1 MDLAG
6 RAAQA
11 LGTAQRARTVATA
24 LVRFGFGEF
33 LTQTTLDKVIKGV
46 TGVDVAPEAA
56 DQPMPVR
63 VRLLL
68 EDLGPTFIKA
78 GQILSTRPD
87 LIPPEWALE
96 FKKLQSDIPPAPWE
110 GEEGVKARLEIEY
123 GMPID
128 EAFASV
134 EPRAFAAASMAQVH
148 RATTHKGEAVVLK
161 VLRPGIR
168 SVIRADLELMEWL
181 ARLTRSHFENFGFDA
196 DAVVAEFARQLER
209 ETDLELEARNVVRMA
224 QDFES
229 VAGVGFPRVFH
240 DLTRRGVLALEE
252 VRGTVLS
259 NIDYASMPDDERTVI
274 AKHAAEAVFKQ
285 CLEIGFFHADPHPG
299 NMFVVRREA
308 HDTGDAGDG
317 DAEPAVALV
326 FIDCGMTGLIDPG
339 TMRQL
344 AQLVHGTVDGDLDR
358 VVRTAL
364 ALGGGDPTL
373 ADDRGF
379 RTDVYHFID
388 NFKGGTLESLRMG
401 TLLDE
406 FFTVLRTHKLQ
417 CPADIVYLIKAI
429 TTIEGVAEELAPEFD
444 LVSYVKPYVERLI
457 KQRYSL
463 SALKERFQGAAIAY
477 ADLVEELPGEVT
489 DLLTRVKRNQVSLN
503 LEHKG
508 LERLTSEIEQ
518 ASMNISWSLVLAAF
532 IVGAALLVLAD
543 SLDRSTGILAWLAG
557 VLFIGAVVLALGRL
571 VWARF
576 FGKG

>member
-11 LGTAQRARTVATA
+11 LGTAQRAKTVATA

-56 DQPMPVR
+56 EQPMPVR

-68 EDLGPTFIKA
+68 EALGPTFIKA

-110 GEEGVKARLEIEY
+110 GEDGVKARLESEF
-123 GMPID
+123 GMPV
-128 EAFASV
+128 EQAFATI
-134 EPRAFAAASMAQVH
+134 ENEAFAAASMAQVH
-148 RATTHKGEAVVLK
+148 RATTHEGEPVVLK

-181 ARLTRSHFENFGFDA
+181 ARLTRSYFENFGFDA

-209 ETDLELEARNVVRMA
+209 ETELELEARNVMRMA
-224 QDFES
+224 QDFAH
-229 VAGVGFPRVFH
+229 VPGVGFPKVFH
-240 DLTRRGVLALEE
+240 DLTRRSVLALEE

-259 NIDYASMPDDERTVI
+259 KIDYETLPDEERTAL
-274 AKHAAEAVFKQ
+274 AKHAANAVFKQ

-299 NMFVVRREA
+299 NMFVVRR
-308 HDTGDAGDG
+308 DTDD
-317 DAEPAVALV
+317 DDSEPDTPETSVGIV

-364 ALGGGDPTL
+364 ALGGADPTL
-373 ADDRGF
+373 ADDRSF

-406 FFTVLRTHKLQ
+406 FFNVLRNHKLQ

-444 LVSYVKPYVERLI
+444 LVSYVTPYVEKLV

-463 SALKERFQGAAIAY
+463 GAIKERFQGAAIAY

-503 LEHKG
+503 LEHRG
-508 LERLTSEIEQ
+508 LDHLTREIER

-557 VLFIGAVVLALGRL
+557 TLFIAALVLAVGRL
-571 VWARF
+571 VWAKLFNRN
-576 FGKG
+576 

>member
-24 LVRFGFGEF
+24 LIRFGFGEF

-46 TGVDVAPEAA
+46 TGVDIAPEAA
-56 DQPMPVR
+56 EQPMPVR

-87 LIPPEWALE
+87 LIPPEWAIE

-110 GEEGVKARLEIEY
+110 GDDGVKARLESEY
-123 GMPID
+123 AMPID
-128 EAFASV
+128 EAFASI
-134 EPRAFAAASMAQVH
+134 ETEAFAAASMAQVH
-148 RATTHKGEAVVLK
+148 RATTHSGEAVVLK

-168 SVIRADLELMEWL
+168 GVIRADLELMEWL

-209 ETDLELEARNVVRMA
+209 ETDLELEARNVMRMA

-229 VAGVGFPRVFH
+229 VPGVGFPRVFH
-240 DLTRRGVLALEE
+240 DLTRRSVLALEE

-259 NIDYASMPDDERTVI
+259 KIDYATMPDAERTAL
-274 AKHAAEAVFKQ
+274 AKHAANAVFKQ

-299 NMFVVRREA
+299 NMFVVSRETEA
-308 HDTGDAGDG
+308 DSD
-317 DAEPAVALV
+317 EPGVGIV

-364 ALGGGDPTL
+364 ALGSADPTL

-401 TLLDE
+401 VLLDE
-406 FFTVLRTHKLQ
+406 FFNVLRNHKLQ

-444 LVSYVKPYVERLI
+444 LVSYVTPYVERLV

-463 SALKERFQGAAIAY
+463 GAIKERFQGAAIAY

-489 DLLTRVKRNQVSLN
+489 DLMTRIKRNQVSLN
-503 LEHKG
+503 LEHRG
-508 LERLTSEIEQ
+508 LERLTSEIER

-557 VLFIGAVVLALGRL
+557 ALFIGALVLAVGRL
-571 VWARF
+571 VWARLF
-576 FGKG
+576 NRD

>member
-1 MDLAG
+1 MDIAA

-46 TGVDVAPEAA
+46 TGVDIAPEAA
-56 DQPMPVR
+56 DKPMPVR

-68 EDLGPTFIKA
+68 EALGPTFIKA

-87 LIPPEWALE
+87 LIPPDWAIE
-96 FKKLQSDIPPAPWE
+96 FKKLQSDIPPVPWE
-110 GEEGVKARLEIEY
+110 GEDGVKARLEAEY
-123 GMPID
+123 GMPVED
-128 EAFASV
+128 AFATIDT
-134 EPRAFAAASMAQVH
+134 EAFAAASMAQVH
-148 RATTHKGEAVVLK
+148 RATTHTGDAVVLK

-168 SVIRADLELMEWL
+168 AVIRADLELMEWL
-181 ARLTRSHFENFGFDA
+181 ARLTRSYFENFGFDA

-209 ETDLELEARNVVRMA
+209 ETDLELEARNVMRMA
-224 QDFES
+224 KDFEH
-229 VAGVGFPRVFH
+229 VPGVGFPRVFH
-240 DLTRRGVLALEE
+240 DLTRRSVLALEE
-252 VRGTVLS
+252 VSGDVLS
-259 NIDYASMPDDERTVI
+259 KLDYETLPRAERTAL
-274 AKHAAEAVFKQ
+274 AKHAANAVFKQ

-299 NMFVVRREA
+299 NMFVVRGEP
-308 HDTGDAGDG
+308 DVESQGEGG
-317 DAEPAVALV
+317 GPAVGIV

-344 AQLVHGTVDGDLDR
+344 AQLVHGTVDGDLNR

-364 ALGGGDPTL
+364 ALGGADPTL

-406 FFTVLRTHKLQ
+406 FFNVLRSHKLQ

-444 LVSYVKPYVERLI
+444 LVSFVTPYVEKLI
-457 KQRYSL
+457 KQRYSVG
-463 SALKERFQGAAIAY
+463 AIKERFQGAAVRY
-477 ADLVEELPGEVT
+477 ADLVEELPGEVS
-489 DLLTRVKRNQVSLN
+489 DLLTRVKRNQVALN

-508 LERLTSEIEQ
+508 LERLTNEIET

-557 VLFIGAVVLALGRL
+557 ALFIGALVLAVGRL
-571 VWARF
+571 VWSRLF
-576 FGKG
+576 NRG

>member
-6 RAAQA
+6 RATQA
-11 LGTAQRARTVATA
+11 LGTAHRAKVVATA

-46 TGVDVAPEAA
+46 TGVDVSPDAA
-56 DQPMPVR
+56 EKPLPVR

-110 GEEGVKARLEIEY
+110 GEKGVKAHLEDEY
-123 GMPID
+123 GMPIG
-128 EAFASV
+128 EAFKSV
-134 EPRAFAAASMAQVH
+134 EEGAFAAASMAQVH
-148 RATTHKGEAVVLK
+148 RAVTTEGASVVLK

-181 ARLTRSHFENFGFDA
+181 ARLSRNYFENFGFDA

-209 ETDLELEARNVVRMA
+209 ETDLELEGRSTDRMA
-224 QDFES
+224 NDFE
-229 VAGVGFPRVFH
+229 GTPGIGFPKVFH

-252 VRGTVLS
+252 VDGTVLS
-259 NIDYASMPDDERTVI
+259 KIDYDSIDDEERTAL
-274 AKHAAEAVFKQ
+274 AKHAADAVFKQ

-299 NMFVVRREA
+299 NMFVT
-308 HDTGDAGDG
+308 HTTNDDG
-317 DAEPAVALV
+317 ETIPRLV

-358 VVRTAL
+358 VVRVAL
-364 ALGGGDPTL
+364 ALGGADPTL
-373 ADDRGF
+373 SDDRGF

-406 FFTVLRTHKLQ
+406 FFNVLRQHRLQ

-444 LVSYVKPYVERLI
+444 LVSYVKPYVERLV

-463 SALKERFQGAAIAY
+463 EAIKDRFQSAAIAY
-477 ADLVEELPGEVT
+477 ADLVEEIPGEAR
-489 DLLTRVKRNQVSLN
+489 DLLTRMKRNQFSLN
-503 LEHKG
+503 LEHRG
-508 LERLTSEIEQ
+508 LGRLTDEIER
-518 ASMNISWSLVLAAF
+518 ASMNISWSLLLASF

-557 VLFIGAVVLALGRL
+557 TLFVGALVLAVGRL

-576 FGKG
+576 ASKD

>member
-1 MDLAG
+1 MDFAG

-11 LGTAQRARTVATA
+11 IGTAQRAKTVATA

-56 DQPMPVR
+56 EQPLPVR

-87 LIPPEWALE
+87 LIPPDWALE
-96 FKKLQSDIPPAPWE
+96 FKKLQSDIPAAPWD
-110 GEEGVKARLEIEY
+110 GDKGVRAQLEAEY
-123 GMPID
+123 GLPID
-128 EAFASV
+128 EAFRSV
-134 EPRAFAAASMAQVH
+134 ETEAFAAASMGQVH
-148 RATTHKGEAVVLK
+148 RAVTNDGERLVLK

-168 SVIRADLELMEWL
+168 EVIRSDLDLMEWIAKL
-181 ARLTRSHFENFGFDA
+181 SRSYFDNYGFDA
-196 DAVVAEFARQLER
+196 EAVVAEFARQLER
-209 ETDLELEARNVVRMA
+209 ETDLELEGRSTERMTS
-224 QDFES
+224 DFAETPGI
-229 VAGVGFPRVFH
+229 AFPRVH
-240 DLTRRGVLALEE
+240 HGLTRRSVLALEE
-252 VRGTVLS
+252 VEGTVLS
-259 NIDYASMPDDERTVI
+259 KIDYASMPDEDRTTL
-274 AKHAAEAVFKQ
+274 AKHAADAVFRQ

-299 NMFVVRREA
+299 NMFVT
-308 HDTGDAGDG
+308 HMKDGDG
-317 DAEPAVALV
+317 TRVGLT

-344 AQLVHGTVDGDLDR
+344 AQLVHGTVEGDLNS
-358 VVRTAL
+358 VARTAL
-364 ALGGGDPTL
+364 ALGGTDPTL
-373 ADDRGF
+373 ADDRAF

-388 NFKGGTLESLRMG
+388 SFKGGTLESLRMG

-406 FFTVLRTHKLQ
+406 FFNVLRRHNLQ

-429 TTIEGVAEELAPEFD
+429 STIEGVAEELAPEFD
-444 LVSYVKPYVERLI
+444 LVGHVTPYVERLI
-457 KQRYSL
+457 KQRYSIG
-463 SALKERFQGAAIAY
+463 AIKERFQGAAVAY
-477 ADLVEELPGEVT
+477 ADLVEEIPGEVR

-503 LEHKG
+503 LEHRG
-508 LERLTSEIEQ
+508 LERLTSELER

-557 VLFIGAVVLALGRL
+557 TLFVGALVLAVGRL

-576 FGKG
+576 FGRG

>member
-6 RAAQA
+6 RASQA
-11 LGTAQRARTVATA
+11 FGTAQRARTVASA

-46 TGVDVAPEAA
+46 TGVDVAPDAA
-56 DQPMPVR
+56 EQPMPVR

-87 LIPPEWALE
+87 LIPPEWAIE
-96 FKKLQSDIPPAPWE
+96 FKKLQSDIPPAEWE
-110 GEEGVKARLEIEY
+110 GEEGVRARLESEY

-128 EAFASV
+128 QAFASI
-134 EPRAFAAASMAQVH
+134 ETSAFAAASMAQVH
-148 RATTHKGEAVVLK
+148 RATLHSGEAVVLK

-196 DAVVAEFARQLER
+196 EAVVAEFARQLER
-209 ETDLELEARNVVRMA
+209 ETDLELEARSVMRMA
-224 QDFES
+224 KDFES
-229 VAGVGFPRVFH
+229 VPGVGFPRVFH
-240 DLTRRGVLALEE
+240 DLTRRSVLALEE
-252 VRGTVLS
+252 VGGTVLS
-259 NIDYASMPDDERTVI
+259 KLDYATMSEAERTAL
-274 AKHAAEAVFKQ
+274 AKHAATAVFKQ

-299 NMFVVRREA
+299 NMFVVAR
-308 HDTGDAGDG
+308 DTGQDSD
-317 DAEPAVALV
+317 EPSVGVV

-364 ALGGGDPTL
+364 TLGGGDPTL

-444 LVSYVKPYVERLI
+444 LVSYVTPYVERLV

-463 SALKERFQGAAIAY
+463 GAIKERFQGAAIAY
-477 ADLVEELPGEVT
+477 ADLVEELPGELT

-508 LERLTSEIEQ
+508 LERLTSEIER

-543 SLDRSTGILAWLAG
+543 SLDRTTGVLAWLAG
-557 VLFIGAVVLALGRL
+557 TLFIGALVLAVGRL
-571 VWARF
+571 VWAKLFNRD
-576 FGKG
+576 